1 MANEVVLKPNSNNG
15 VSQISQNI
23 PASPVASPAPTA
35 PPPATPPNPP
45 KSTKFPN
52 KIPKTACATPYPSL
66 IRELVFTY
74 LQREYSSTAQ
84 MARIMHHAKK
94 KGLIKNPKEFRKWM
108 LKEICKS
115 INAIDKWIQM

>member
-1 MANEVVLKPNSNNG
+1 MSSEVVLKPNTNG
-15 VSQISQNI
+15 GIPQSQNI
-23 PASPVASPAPTA
+23 PVAPAEPT
-35 PPPATPPNPP
+35 PPPAPP

-108 LKEICKS
+108 LEEMCKS

>member
-1 MANEVVLKPNSNNG
+1 MSSEVVLKPNSNNG
-15 VSQISQNI
+15 VSQIIQNI
-23 PASPVASPAPTA
+23 SAAPTAPTA

-108 LKEICKS
+108 LEEMCKS